1 MEQHQRVLDSTHRA
15 DAEIRCGW
23 RSWKVH
29 TKHLQ
34 KRLPSLYESLSA
46 NKQTFPDRNYT
57 VFVSSD
63 GPVALDDLLYWM
75 YSVDAPQTTP
85 LQRLGEWERTIRLWR
100 IADKYNAFG
109 LTDDICAI
117 ILSSRPMSQES
128 TVNLVHIIKAL
139 NGSDADFHL
148 QAAPLVKRLI
158 WKNRSHIRDGRLDPA
173 LVPTPLVD
181 PLLVKLL
188 NEEVIESLHF
198 REKAA
203 YRNLYFFYWTGSLL
217 RQIHSF
223 DEEKPEDWWHLVAIW
238 EMADRCEYTALSC
251 HLWQT
256 MIDTMSLR
264 HIRNHVKVL
273 RVTSPFIALSNGSY
287 IAKLQI
293 RFLQKILEECPL
305 MIDQQN
311 SWSHLPVLD
320 ALCMCDCCRGRIR

>member
-1 MEQHQRVLDSTHRA
+1 VYFDSTHRA

-46 NKQTFPDRNYT
+46 NKQTFPNCNAT

-100 IADKYNAFG
+100 IADKYDAFG
-109 LTDDICAI
+109 LMDDICAI

-128 TVNLVHIIKAL
+128 PVNLVHIIKAL

-148 QAAPLVKRLI
+148 QAAPLVKILI
-158 WKNRSHIRDGRLDPA
+158 WKNRSHIRDGKLDPA

-203 YRNLYFFYWTGSLL
+203 YRNLYLVYWTGNLL

-223 DEEKPEDWWHLVAIW
+223 DEEKREDWWHLVAIW

-251 HLWQT
+251 HL
-256 MIDTMSLR
+256 
-264 HIRNHVKVL
+264 
-273 RVTSPFIALSNGSY
+273 
-287 IAKLQI
+287 
-293 RFLQKILEECPL
+293 
-305 MIDQQN
+305 
-311 SWSHLPVLD
+311 
-320 ALCMCDCCRGRIR
+320 